1 MREDV
6 DRDGPSRDET
16 DELAAEVARAAATD
30 ADDEE
35 LPTVTP
41 IVGRPDPTPASQK
54 IVTRLEIPWRTI
66 LRVVLA
72 IFAIWVLLQVWEIF
86 LLVFVALFLA
96 MALLPLVLKLTTRGV
111 PYVASVAAVML
122 MVVGAIVGV
131 FALIVPPLIE
141 QVQNLI
147 DNFGDYAD
155 RFQRILDRYPS
166 IDQRVQELRD
176 NPPQISGASLPW
188 HSLLS
193 FSTGIAG
200 GITNTLF
207 VLILTIYLL
216 LEGERSWHYLSRYI
230 APTLRYRMRRAFP
243 DILQVVS
250 GYLRGQIITSILF
263 GVFVFALMTV
273 LGVPQP
279 ILLAVLA
286 AILDAVPIVG
296 VPVATVPALIL
307 AATVSWETAIIVL
320 IAYIIYQQ
328 IENYLLVP
336 RVFGNSLQVSSIS
349 ILLGILVGGQLLGIL
364 GTLLALPITAAIP
377 VIERVWS
384 EPLPPDLVAMDEAIA
399 REAAAAEGRAG

>member
-1 MREDV
+1 MSDE
-6 DRDGPSRDET
+6 RDLGSPPKDET
-16 DELAAEVARAAATD
+16 DELAEEVARAAATD
-30 ADDEE
+30 ADDDA

-41 IVGRPDPTPASQK
+41 IVGRPDPTPSSRK
-54 IVTRLEIPWRTI
+54 VVTRIELPWRTI
-66 LRVVLA
+66 LRVVGA

-96 MALLPLVLKLTTRGV
+96 MALLPVVLKLTQRGL
-111 PYVASVAAVML
+111 PYVASVAIVML
-122 MVVGAIVGV
+122 SLVGAIVGV
-131 FALIVPPLIE
+131 FALIVPPMVG

-147 DNFGDYAD
+147 DNFGEYAD
-155 RFQRILDRYPS
+155 RFQRILDRYPA
-166 IDQRVQELRD
+166 INQRVQELRD

-193 FSTGIAG
+193 VSTGIAG
-200 GITNTLF
+200 GVTNTLF

-230 APTLRYRMRRAFP
+230 TPTLRYRMRRAFP

-263 GVFVFALMTV
+263 GIFVFVLMTV

-296 VPVATVPALIL
+296 VPAATVPALIL
-307 AATVSWETAIIVL
+307 AATVSWETAIVVL
-320 IAYIIYQQ
+320 AAYIVYQQ

-399 REAAAAEGRAG
+399 REAADA

>member
-1 MREDV
+1 
-6 DRDGPSRDET
+6 
-16 DELAAEVARAAATD
+16 
-30 ADDEE
+30 
-35 LPTVTP
+35 
-41 IVGRPDPTPASQK
+41 
-54 IVTRLEIPWRTI
+54 
-66 LRVVLA
+66 
-72 IFAIWVLLQVWEIF
+72 
-86 LLVFVALFLA
+86 
-96 MALLPLVLKLTTRGV
+96 
-111 PYVASVAAVML
+111 
-122 MVVGAIVGV
+122 
-131 FALIVPPLIE
+131 
-141 QVQNLI
+141 
-147 DNFGDYAD
+147 
-155 RFQRILDRYPS
+155 
-166 IDQRVQELRD
+166 DQRVEELRD